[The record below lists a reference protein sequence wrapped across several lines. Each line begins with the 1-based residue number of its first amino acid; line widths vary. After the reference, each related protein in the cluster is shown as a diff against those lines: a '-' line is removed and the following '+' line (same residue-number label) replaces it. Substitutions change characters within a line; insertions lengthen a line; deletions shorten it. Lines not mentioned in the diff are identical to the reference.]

1 MGPIPDPRYKSMLN
15 RIDMDVVDV
24 TPKIVFIADR
34 VLPITPLPDA
44 TLPLGG
50 TASRNRLAGCEI
62 ARKVDLISRQ
72 RVAKSR
78 SPSGIVQ
85 TAWR

>member
-1 MGPIPDPRYKSMLN
+1 MGPIPDPCDQSMLD

-24 TPKIVFIADR
+24 TSQIVLIADR

-50 TASRNRLAGCEI
+50 TADRNRLAGFN
-62 ARKVDLISRQ
+62 
-72 RVAKSR
+72 VA
-78 SPSGIVQ
+78 
-85 TAWR
+85 

>member
-15 RIDMDVVDV
+15 RIGMDVVDV

-50 TASRNRLAGCEI
+50 TASRTGSPTARLREN
-62 ARKVDLISRQ
+62 VDLISRQ